1 MMHIG
6 PPRVLIVED
15 DPDTLVIMRVNLRAA
30 GIEPILASL
39 PSSAPASPIPSA
51 TVPAPSSR
59 KPAIMI
65 HACRA
70 SSAAS
75 SLM

>member
-30 GIEPILASL
+30 GIEPILASDG
-39 PSSAPASPIPSA
+39 STVDPAN
-51 TVPAPSSR
+51 R
-59 KPAIMI
+59 
-65 HACRA
+65 CRA
-70 SSAAS
+70 ARRGDPGCA
-75 SLM
+75 LAGDRRVGGPRDAP